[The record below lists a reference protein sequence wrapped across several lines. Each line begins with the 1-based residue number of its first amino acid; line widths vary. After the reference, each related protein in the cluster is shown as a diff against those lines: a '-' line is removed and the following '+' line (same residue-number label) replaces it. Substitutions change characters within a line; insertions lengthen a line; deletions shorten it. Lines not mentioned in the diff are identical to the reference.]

1 MHGHL
6 QSLMKQGFMT
16 TMDLVAYRVPEDPVF
31 PAPME
36 EYVFTFIAFYERG
49 FDAPSHRFLQSLLR

>member
-1 MHGHL
+1 
-6 QSLMKQGFMT
+6 MKQGFMT